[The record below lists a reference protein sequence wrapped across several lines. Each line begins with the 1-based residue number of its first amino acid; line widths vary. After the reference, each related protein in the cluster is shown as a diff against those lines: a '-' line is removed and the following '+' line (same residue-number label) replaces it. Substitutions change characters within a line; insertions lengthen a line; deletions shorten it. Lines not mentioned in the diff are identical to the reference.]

1 MKDLTLYECSS
12 SPTVPFPFSRALRS
26 NFLVCGQPTEDSRG
40 NSANA
45 AKIRLRT
52 DHPTPLN
59 HSLFPHS
66 SFMQRNRRHTVYDL
80 TALNLHEDG
89 SRLDLDGHLTSRR
102 AFAQRSRAVR
112 DARGNVISRSLPV
125 VPRVRRVR
133 AEEGEGEEVE
143 LDEEAEKTA
152 ENADEPVAGPSRK
165 RRRLNQLEDPDLVPR
180 TNELGLPSGVSI
192 RCSELL
198 VWS

>member
-1 MKDLTLYECSS
+1 MKDLTLYECPS

-125 VPRVRRVR
+125 VPRVRRIR
-133 AEEGEGEEVE
+133 AEEGEGEE
-143 LDEEAEKTA
+143 AA
-152 ENADEPVAGPSRK
+152 AAVAARSR
-165 RRRLNQLEDPDLVPR
+165 LI
-180 TNELGLPSGVSI
+180 SI
-192 RCSELL
+192 IRIGSHLYYYSRIIISICVFVNGE
-198 VWS
+198 